1 MRKFLISIGSL
12 QYEGLFSDTCAA
24 VLDAMSRYPE
34 ARRISAK
41 PL

>member
-1 MRKFLISIGSL
+1 MRKFLISIGNL
-12 QYEGLFSDTCAA
+12 QYEGLFLDSCSA